1 MRTIT
6 SLLVVEEEEEKG
18 EMERA
23 TDTVWFV
30 RIPVSS
36 PQAAWNSA
44 VWTCHHNGCN
54 SRAIVQDNGSKG
66 GPVPRP
72 NLM

>member
-1 MRTIT
+1 MYAHHYLPIGGGGGGGGGG
-6 SLLVVEEEEEKG
+6 G

-44 VWTCHHNGCN
+44 VWT
-54 SRAIVQDNGSKG
+54 
-66 GPVPRP
+66 
-72 NLM
+72 